1 MENLYCYLALLVSTI
16 FIIIK
21 LSNNRNKNLPPSPFS
36 LPIIGHLHLLKPPL
50 YKTVETLTLQYGPVL
65 YLKFGS
71 RPILVVSS
79 PSIVEECLTKND
91 IVFANRPPTM
101 AGKHFTYNS
110 TAPVWAPYGNLWR
123 NIRRFASVEVFS
135 HISLQKSSI
144 IREEEV
150 HSILGQLYKV
160 SKIEPQKVE
169 LRYLFSLLVS
179 NIIMRIVTGKPCV
192 GKEVESMDV
201 GKELLKEFKENF
213 FADLA
218 MNMCDFFPVLRWVG
232 YKGLEKEMIRLQRK
246 RDEVLGRL
254 IDEIKQKKTSSL
266 SNATIVDV
274 ETKGTLIET
283 LVHLRESEPEFYSD
297 NVIKSILLTMFVAG
311 TDTTVTTMEW
321 AMSLLLNHPE
331 VLQKV
336 KVEIDNQVGSGRLL
350 DDSDFAKLP
359 YLRCVI
365 NETLRLYPPQPLLL
379 PHFSSKD
386 CTVGG
391 FHVPRGTILLVN
403 AWFMHRNPKLWE
415 EPTRFKPERFEAIDE
430 EREGFKYI
438 PFGMMRRACPGSS
451 MGLRVLSLALGALIQ
466 CFDWERVGKEMLDMN
481 PNLGFL
487 LSKAEPLESIC
498 RPYHSMTNIL
508 SQL

>member
-1 MENLYCYLALLVSTI
+1 MSRHYISFPLGKLSLVSYFAAFAMENLYCYLALLLSTI

-150 HSILGQLYKV
+150 HSLLGQLYKV
-160 SKIEPQKVE
+160 SNIEPQKVE

-232 YKGLEKEMIRLQRK
+232 YKGLEKDMIRLQRK

-266 SNATIVDV
+266 NNATIADV

-297 NVIKSILLTMFVAG
+297 NVIKSILLV
-311 TDTTVTTMEW
+311 
-321 AMSLLLNHPE
+321 S
-331 VLQKV
+331 
-336 KVEIDNQVGSGRLL
+336 
-350 DDSDFAKLP
+350 
-359 YLRCVI
+359 
-365 NETLRLYPPQPLLL
+365 
-379 PHFSSKD
+379 
-386 CTVGG
+386 
-391 FHVPRGTILLVN
+391 
-403 AWFMHRNPKLWE
+403 
-415 EPTRFKPERFEAIDE
+415 
-430 EREGFKYI
+430 
-438 PFGMMRRACPGSS
+438 
-451 MGLRVLSLALGALIQ
+451 
-466 CFDWERVGKEMLDMN
+466 
-481 PNLGFL
+481 
-487 LSKAEPLESIC
+487 
-498 RPYHSMTNIL
+498 
-508 SQL
+508 